1 MKNTLPL
8 LAVLTGAAL
17 AAPPMT
23 DRITPEQ
30 MAQRQSS
37 NNAFTELQKKAQT
50 AEKEAQVARPGGQS
64 IISQSEIL
72 HDGQHWTLV
81 PKGAVLHVPAQMRP
95 RVGLKPIGTLLSW
108 IDFLTANRAWIATE
122 EVSYDQACGKK
133 PLPEARV
140 EYWKN
145 QTSVIV
151 AVYQGGPISVKQVEP
166 APANTPTVTA
176 K

>member
-1 MKNTLPL
+1 MKSTLSL

-30 MAQRQSS
+30 MAERQAS
-37 NNAFTELQKKAQT
+37 NNAFAELQKQAQV
-50 AEKEAQVARPGGQS
+50 AEKEAKVVRPGDKS
-64 IISQSEIL
+64 IINQSEIL

-81 PKGAVLHVPAQMRP
+81 PKGAVLHVPAQMKP
-95 RVGLKPIGTLLSW
+95 RVGTKPLGTLLSW
-108 IDFLTANRAWIATE
+108 TDFFTANRAWIATE
-122 EVSYDQACGKK
+122 EVSFDQAAGKK

-140 EYWKN
+140 EFWKN
-145 QTSVIV
+145 HSSVVV

-166 APANTPTVTA
+166 ANPPVVTA